1 VIGETER
8 DGLQLVT
15 ALHDVVQPA
24 GLPVLPSF
32 DIYGRFSVPD
42 DAVEPGCPMTAWPWS
57 SGRCRG
63 SA

>member
-1 VIGETER
+1 MIGEAER

-32 DIYGRFSVPD
+32 DIYGRFCVPD
-42 DAVEPGCPMTAWPWS
+42 DAVEPGAPGSTSWCCPMTAW
-57 SGRCRG
+57 R
-63 SA
+63 